1 MSDGTG
7 QAPKKETV
15 YGGSAPAMDN
25 KAFAQPSGSTGT
37 VYGGPTTTQGT
48 VYGGPSAPGVA
59 SPPVRTATGV
69 SPAVVR
75 GASWFFWIAA
85 LSIVNSIISM
95 SGGGWHFIVGMGITQ
110 VVDGIG
116 SLTGSSGTAIAFVI
130 NLFIA
135 GIVALFGVFAR
146 KGQKWAFL
154 VGMILYAL
162 DGVLLLVAS
171 DFLSVAFHAYALFS
185 IFRGFKSL
193 D

>member
-1 MSDGTG
+1 MENSMSDGTG

-15 YGGSAPAMDN
+15 YGGSTPAMDN
-25 KAFAQPSGSTGT
+25 KAFAQPSG
-37 VYGGPTTTQGT
+37 
-48 VYGGPSAPGVA
+48 
-59 SPPVRTATGV
+59 RTATGV
-69 SPAVVR
+69 SPAVIR

-85 LSIVNSIISM
+85 LSVVNSIISM
-95 SGGGWHFIVGMGITQ
+95 TGGSWHFIIGMGITR

-116 SLTGSSGTAIAFVI
+116 SVIGSSGTVVAFVL

-135 GIVALFGVFAR
+135 GIVVLFGVFAR

-154 VGMILYAL
+154 VGMVLYAL
-162 DGVLLLVAS
+162 DGVLLLFAA
-171 DFLSVAFHAYALFS
+171 DFFSAAFHAYALFS

>member
-15 YGGSAPAMDN
+15 YGGSTPAMDN

-37 VYGGPTTTQGT
+37 VYGGPTPTQGT
-48 VYGGPSAPGVA
+48 VYGGPSAPDA
-59 SPPVRTATGV
+59 APAPVRTATGV
-69 SPAVVR
+69 SPAVIR

-85 LSIVNSIISM
+85 LSVVNSIISM
-95 SGGGWHFIVGMGITQ
+95 TGGSWHFIIGMGITR

-116 SLTGSSGTAIAFVI
+116 SVIGSSGTVVAFVL

-135 GIVALFGVFAR
+135 GIVVLFGVFAR

-154 VGMILYAL
+154 VGMVLYAL
-162 DGVLLLVAS
+162 DGVLLLFAA
-171 DFLSVAFHAYALFS
+171 DFFSAAFHAYALFS